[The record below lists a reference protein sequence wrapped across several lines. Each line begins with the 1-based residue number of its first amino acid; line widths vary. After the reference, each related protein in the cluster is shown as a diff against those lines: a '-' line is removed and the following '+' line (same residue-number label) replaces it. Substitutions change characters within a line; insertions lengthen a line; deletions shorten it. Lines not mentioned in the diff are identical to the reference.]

1 MKKKIFLID
10 GLINISAAQIFLF
23 LQKIISDKKDF
34 ELFFLSSKNDE
45 AKWPYTQFP
54 LNLIRIWE
62 NGSYVRNLF
71 TFFKNNKSS
80 VIHFFFELRTFGTLK
95 SAIKVPL
102 LLYLLKRTNAKII
115 LTLYNPFIFRK
126 ENSWQVIDNIPF
138 NIPTFI
144 MKVLI
149 HLYVKSI
156 CGSSHKIIVENNI
169 LKSGLVEYFDITS
182 DKINVIN
189 NAVPQDIA
197 NLPPEQQIKQAIL
210 TTTREKYNDKFSNKK
225 IILCFGVISPRKGQ
239 SNAIRAFKI
248 IEDKLPNHILVIG
261 GRRTP
266 EFQLYEESLLNTI
279 AELNLQKKV
288 FYLGEIGEEEVNVL
302 FEISDIALFPY
313 HPAIYGSGAFSFAL
327 QYEKPSI
334 VTSID
339 TFKEILGD
347 DGGIFVDPNDD
358 DQLAEAIFKLSTD
371 FKLREEIMDNMKT
384 ISKSRSC
391 DIVASKHFEIYK
403 QILK

>member
-1 MKKKIFLID
+1 MKKKIFFID

-34 ELFFLSSKNDE
+34 ELFFLSPKNDE

-62 NGSYVRNLF
+62 NDSYVRKMF

-80 VIHFFFELRTFGTLK
+80 VIHLFFELRMFGTLK
-95 SAIKVPL
+95 SAIRFPF

-126 ENSWQVIDNIPF
+126 ENSWQIIDNVPF

-169 LKSGLVEYFDITS
+169 VKSGLVEYFDITS
-182 DKINVIN
+182 DKIIVIN
-189 NAVPQDIA
+189 HAVPQD
-197 NLPPEQQIKQAIL
+197 KRVIL
-210 TTTREKYNDKFSNKK
+210 TTAREKYHDKFSNKK

-248 IEDKLPNHILVIG
+248 IEDKLPNHILVIA

-266 EFQLYEESLLNTI
+266 EFQLYEKSLLNTI

-288 FYLGEIGEEEVNVL
+288 FFLGEIGEEEVNVL

-358 DQLAEAIFKLSTD
+358 EQLAEAIFKLSTD

>member
-1 MKKKIFLID
+1 MKKKIFFID
-10 GLINISAAQIFLF
+10 GLINISAAQTFLF

-54 LNLIRIWE
+54 LNLIRMWE
-62 NGSYVRNLF
+62 NDSYVRKLF

-80 VIHFFFELRTFGTLK
+80 VIHLFFELRMFGTLK
-95 SAIKVPL
+95 SAIRFPF

-115 LTLYNPFIFRK
+115 LTLYNPFIVRK
-126 ENSWQVIDNIPF
+126 KNSWQVVDSIPF

-169 LKSGLVEYFDITS
+169 VKSGLVEYFDITS
-182 DKINVIN
+182 DKIIVIN
-189 NAVPQDIA
+189 HGVPQD
-197 NLPPEQQIKQAIL
+197 KRVIL
-210 TTTREKYNDKFSNKK
+210 TTAREKYRDKFSNKK

-347 DGGIFVDPNDD
+347 EGALFVDPMDD
-358 DQLAEAIFKLSTD
+358 NQLAQAILNMATD
-371 FKLREEIMDNMKT
+371 FKMREKLTNKMEI
-384 ISKSRSC
+384 ILKSRSC
-391 DIVASKHFEIYK
+391 SDVAQKHLDIYEK
-403 QILK
+403 ILT

>member
-1 MKKKIFLID
+1 MKKKIFFID
-10 GLINISAAQIFLF
+10 GLINISAAQTFLF

-34 ELFFLSSKNDE
+34 ELFFLSPKND
-45 AKWPYTQFP
+45 AVKWPYTQSP

-62 NGSYVRNLF
+62 NSSYVRNLF

-80 VIHFFFELRTFGTLK
+80 VIHFFFELRMFGTLK
-95 SAIKVPL
+95 SAIKFPF

-126 ENSWQVIDNIPF
+126 ENSWQIIDNVPF

-169 LKSGLVEYFDITS
+169 VKSGLVEYFDITS
-182 DKINVIN
+182 DKIIVIN
-189 NAVPQDIA
+189 NAVPQD
-197 NLPPEQQIKQAIL
+197 KRVIL
-210 TTTREKYNDKFSNKK
+210 TTAREKYHDKFSNKK

-248 IEDKLPNHILVIG
+248 IEDKLPNHILVIA

-266 EFQLYEESLLNTI
+266 EFQLYEKSLLNTI

-358 DQLAEAIFKLSTD
+358 EQLAEAIFKLSTD
-371 FKLREEIMDNMKT
+371 FKLREEIMDNMKI
-384 ISKSRSC
+384 ISKLRSC
-391 DIVASKHFEIYK
+391 DVVASKHFEIYK

>member
-1 MKKKIFLID
+1 MKKKIFFID
-10 GLINISAAQIFLF
+10 GLINISATQIFLF

-34 ELFFLSSKNDE
+34 ELFFLSPKNDE

-54 LNLIRIWE
+54 LNLIRMWE
-62 NGSYVRNLF
+62 NDSYVRKLF

-80 VIHFFFELRTFGTLK
+80 VIHLFFELRMFGTLK
-95 SAIKVPL
+95 SAIRFPF

-126 ENSWQVIDNIPF
+126 ENSWQIIDNVPF
-138 NIPTFI
+138 NIPIFI

-169 LKSGLVEYFDITS
+169 VKSGLVEYFDITS
-182 DKINVIN
+182 DKIIVIN
-189 NAVPQDIA
+189 HAVPQD
-197 NLPPEQQIKQAIL
+197 KRVIL
-210 TTTREKYNDKFSNKK
+210 TTAREKYHDKFSNKK

-248 IEDKLPNHILVIG
+248 IEDKLPNHILVIA

-266 EFQLYEESLLNTI
+266 EFQLYEKSLLNTI

-288 FYLGEIGEEEVNVL
+288 FFLGEIGEEEVNVL

-358 DQLAEAIFKLSTD
+358 EQLAEAIFKLSTD

>member
-1 MKKKIFLID
+1 MKKKIFFID

-115 LTLYNPFIFRK
+115 LTLYNPFIVRK
-126 ENSWQVIDNIPF
+126 KNSWQVVDSIPF

-169 LKSGLVEYFDITS
+169 VKSGLVEYFDITS
-182 DKINVIN
+182 DKIIVIN
-189 NAVPQDIA
+189 HAVPQD
-197 NLPPEQQIKQAIL
+197 KRVIL
-210 TTTREKYNDKFSNKK
+210 TTAREKYHDKFSNKK

-248 IEDKLPNHILVIG
+248 IEDKLPNLILVIG

-266 EFQLYEESLLNTI
+266 EFQLYEESLLKTI

-288 FYLGEIGEEEVNVL
+288 FFLGEIGEEEVNVL

-358 DQLAEAIFKLSTD
+358 EQLAEAIFKLSTD

>member
-1 MKKKIFLID
+1 MKKKIFFID

-54 LNLIRIWE
+54 LNLIRMWE
-62 NGSYVRNLF
+62 NDSYVRKLF

-80 VIHFFFELRTFGTLK
+80 VIHLFFELRMFGTLK
-95 SAIKVPL
+95 SAIRFPF

-126 ENSWQVIDNIPF
+126 ENSWQIIDNVPF
-138 NIPTFI
+138 NIPIFI

-169 LKSGLVEYFDITS
+169 VKSGLVEYFDITS

-197 NLPPEQQIKQAIL
+197 NLPPEQQIKQTIL

-248 IEDKLPNHILVIG
+248 IEDKLPNHILVIA

-266 EFQLYEESLLNTI
+266 EFQLYEKSLLNTI
-279 AELNLQKKV
+279 TELNLQKKV
-288 FYLGEIGEEEVNVL
+288 FFLGEIGEEEVNVL

-358 DQLAEAIFKLSTD
+358 EQLAEAIFKLSTD

>member
-1 MKKKIFLID
+1 MKKKIFFID

-54 LNLIRIWE
+54 LNLIRMWE
-62 NGSYVRNLF
+62 NDSYVRKLF

-80 VIHFFFELRTFGTLK
+80 MIHLFFELRMFGTLK
-95 SAIKVPL
+95 SAIRFPF

-126 ENSWQVIDNIPF
+126 ENSWQIIDNVPF

-169 LKSGLVEYFDITS
+169 VKSGLVEYFDITS
-182 DKINVIN
+182 DKIIVIN
-189 NAVPQDIA
+189 HAVPQD
-197 NLPPEQQIKQAIL
+197 KRVIL
-210 TTTREKYNDKFSNKK
+210 TTAREKYHDKFSNKK

-248 IEDKLPNHILVIG
+248 IEDKLPNHILVIA

-266 EFQLYEESLLNTI
+266 EFQLYEKSLLNTI

-288 FYLGEIGEEEVNVL
+288 FFLGEIGEEEVNVL

-358 DQLAEAIFKLSTD
+358 EQLAEAIFKLSTD

>member
-1 MKKKIFLID
+1 MKKKIFFID

-34 ELFFLSSKNDE
+34 ELFFISSKNDE
-45 AKWPYTQFP
+45 AKWPYTQKP
-54 LNLIRIWE
+54 HNLIRIWDSV
-62 NGSYVRNLF
+62 SYVRNLF
-71 TFFKNNKSS
+71 SFLKNNKPS

-95 SAIKVPL
+95 SAIKFPFL
-102 LLYLLKRTNAKII
+102 LILLKIINTKII
-115 LTLYNPFIFRK
+115 LTMYNPFIFRK
-126 ENSWQVIDNIPF
+126 ENSWQIIDNVPF

-169 LKSGLVEYFDITS
+169 VKSGLVEYFDITS
-182 DKINVIN
+182 DKIIVIN
-189 NAVPQDIA
+189 HAVPQD
-197 NLPPEQQIKQAIL
+197 KRVIL
-210 TTTREKYNDKFSNKK
+210 TTAREKYHDKFSNKK

-239 SNAIRAFKI
+239 SNAIKAFKI
-248 IEDKLPNHILVIG
+248 IKDKLPNHILVIG

-266 EFQLYEESLLNTI
+266 EFQLYEKSLLNTI

-288 FYLGEIGEEEVNVL
+288 FYLGEIDEDEVNVL

-347 DGGIFVDPNDD
+347 HGGVFVDPNDD

-371 FKLREEIMDNMKT
+371 LKLREEIMGNMKA

-391 DIVASKHFEIYK
+391 DTVASKHFEIYQ

>member
-54 LNLIRIWE
+54 LNLIRMWE
-62 NGSYVRNLF
+62 NDSYVRKLF

-80 VIHFFFELRTFGTLK
+80 VIHLFFELRMFGTLK
-95 SAIKVPL
+95 SAIRFPF
-102 LLYLLKRTNAKII
+102 LLYLLKRTSAKII

-126 ENSWQVIDNIPF
+126 ENSWQIIDNVPF

-169 LKSGLVEYFDITS
+169 VKSGLVEYFDITS
-182 DKINVIN
+182 DKIIVIN
-189 NAVPQDIA
+189 HAVPQD
-197 NLPPEQQIKQAIL
+197 KRVIL
-210 TTTREKYNDKFSNKK
+210 TTAREKYHDKFSNKK

-266 EFQLYEESLLNTI
+266 EFQLYEKSLLNTI

-358 DQLAEAIFKLSTD
+358 EQLAEAIFKLSTD

>member
-45 AKWPYTQFP
+45 AKWPYAQFP

-95 SAIKVPL
+95 SAIKFPFL
-102 LLYLLKRTNAKII
+102 LILLKIINTKII
-115 LTLYNPFIFRK
+115 LTMYNPFIFRK
-126 ENSWQVIDNIPF
+126 ENSWQIIDNIPF
-138 NIPTFI
+138 NVPTFI

-156 CGSSHKIIVENNI
+156 CGLCHKIIVENNI
-169 LKSGLVEYFDITS
+169 VKSGLVEYFDITS

-210 TTTREKYNDKFSNKK
+210 TTTREKYYDKFSNKK

-248 IEDKLPNHILVIG
+248 IEDKLPNHILVIA

-266 EFQLYEESLLNTI
+266 EFQLYEKSLLNTI

-288 FYLGEIGEEEVNVL
+288 FFLGEIGEEEVNVL

-339 TFKEILGD
+339 TFKEMLGD
-347 DGGIFVDPNDD
+347 DGGVFVDPNDD
-358 DQLAEAIFKLSTD
+358 DQLAKAMFKLSTD
-371 FKLREEIMDNMKT
+371 FKLREEIMDKMKS

>member
-1 MKKKIFLID
+1 MKKKIFFID

-54 LNLIRIWE
+54 LNLIRMWE
-62 NGSYVRNLF
+62 NDSYVRKLF

-80 VIHFFFELRTFGTLK
+80 VIHLFFELRMFGTLK
-95 SAIKVPL
+95 SAIRFPF

-115 LTLYNPFIFRK
+115 LTLYNPFIFKK

-169 LKSGLVEYFDITS
+169 VKSGLVEYFDITS
-182 DKINVIN
+182 DKIIVIN
-189 NAVPQDIA
+189 HAVPQD
-197 NLPPEQQIKQAIL
+197 KRVIL
-210 TTTREKYNDKFSNKK
+210 TTAREKYHDKFSNKK

-248 IEDKLPNHILVIG
+248 IEDKLPNHILVIA

-266 EFQLYEESLLNTI
+266 EFQLYEKSLLNTI

-288 FYLGEIGEEEVNVL
+288 FFLGEIGEEEVNVL

-358 DQLAEAIFKLSTD
+358 EQLAEAIFKLSTD

>member
-1 MKKKIFLID
+1 MKKKIFFID
-10 GLINISAAQIFLF
+10 GLSNISAAQTFLF

-34 ELFFLSSKNDE
+34 ELFFISSKNDE
-45 AKWPYTQFP
+45 AKWPYTQKP
-54 LNLIRIWE
+54 HNLIRIWDSV
-62 NGSYVRNLF
+62 SYVRNLF
-71 TFFKNNKSS
+71 SFLKNNKPS

-95 SAIKVPL
+95 SAIKFPFL
-102 LLYLLKRTNAKII
+102 LILLKIINTKII
-115 LTLYNPFIFRK
+115 LTMYNPFIFRK

-169 LKSGLVEYFDITS
+169 VKSGLVEYFDITS
-182 DKINVIN
+182 DKITVIN
-189 NAVPQDIA
+189 NAVPQD
-197 NLPPEQQIKQAIL
+197 KRVIL
-210 TTTREKYNDKFSNKK
+210 TTTREKYHDKFSNKK

-239 SNAIRAFKI
+239 SNAIKAFKI
-248 IEDKLPNHILVIG
+248 IKDKLPNHILVIG

-266 EFQLYEESLLNTI
+266 EFQLYEKSLLNTI

-288 FYLGEIGEEEVNVL
+288 FYLGEIDEDEVNVL

-347 DGGIFVDPNDD
+347 HGGVFVDPNDD

-371 FKLREEIMDNMKT
+371 FKLREEIMGNMKA

-391 DIVASKHFEIYK
+391 DTVASKHFEIYQ

>member
-1 MKKKIFLID
+1 MKKKIFFID

-54 LNLIRIWE
+54 LNLIRMRE
-62 NGSYVRNLF
+62 NDSYVRKLF

-80 VIHFFFELRTFGTLK
+80 VIHLFFELRMFGTLK
-95 SAIKVPL
+95 SAIRFPF

-169 LKSGLVEYFDITS
+169 VKSGLVEYFDITS
-182 DKINVIN
+182 DKIIVIN
-189 NAVPQDIA
+189 HAVPQD
-197 NLPPEQQIKQAIL
+197 KRGIL
-210 TTTREKYNDKFSNKK
+210 TTAREKYHDKFSNKK

-248 IEDKLPNHILVIG
+248 IEDKLPNHILVIA

-266 EFQLYEESLLNTI
+266 EFQLYEKSLLNTI

-288 FYLGEIGEEEVNVL
+288 FFLGEIGEEEVNVL

-358 DQLAEAIFKLSTD
+358 EQLAEAIFKLSTD

>member
-1 MKKKIFLID
+1 
-10 GLINISAAQIFLF
+10 
-23 LQKIISDKKDF
+23 
-34 ELFFLSSKNDE
+34 
-45 AKWPYTQFP
+45 
-54 LNLIRIWE
+54 
-62 NGSYVRNLF
+62 
-71 TFFKNNKSS
+71 
-80 VIHFFFELRTFGTLK
+80 
-95 SAIKVPL
+95 
-102 LLYLLKRTNAKII
+102 
-115 LTLYNPFIFRK
+115 
-126 ENSWQVIDNIPF
+126 
-138 NIPTFI
+138 

-169 LKSGLVEYFDITS
+169 VKSGLVEYFDITS
-182 DKINVIN
+182 DKIIVIN
-189 NAVPQDIA
+189 HAVPQD
-197 NLPPEQQIKQAIL
+197 KRVIL
-210 TTTREKYNDKFSNKK
+210 TTAREKYHDKFSNKK

-248 IEDKLPNHILVIG
+248 IEDKLPNHILVIA

-266 EFQLYEESLLNTI
+266 EFQLYEKSLLNTI

-288 FYLGEIGEEEVNVL
+288 FFLGEIGEEEVNVL

-358 DQLAEAIFKLSTD
+358 EQLAEAIFKLSTD

>member
-1 MKKKIFLID
+1 MKKKIFFID
-10 GLINISAAQIFLF
+10 GLINISAAQTFLF

-34 ELFFLSSKNDE
+34 ELFFLSPKND
-45 AKWPYTQFP
+45 AVKWPYTQSP

-62 NGSYVRNLF
+62 NCSYVRNLF

-115 LTLYNPFIFRK
+115 LTLYNPFIVRK
-126 ENSWQVIDNIPF
+126 KNSWQVVDSIPF

-144 MKVLI
+144 MKILI

-169 LKSGLVEYFDITS
+169 VKSGLVEYFDITS
-182 DKINVIN
+182 DKIIVIN
-189 NAVPQDIA
+189 HAVPQD
-197 NLPPEQQIKQAIL
+197 KRVIL
-210 TTTREKYNDKFSNKK
+210 TTAREKYHDKFSNKK

-248 IEDKLPNHILVIG
+248 IEDKLPNHILVIA

-266 EFQLYEESLLNTI
+266 EFQLYEKSLLNTI

-288 FYLGEIGEEEVNVL
+288 FFLGEIGEEEVNVL

-358 DQLAEAIFKLSTD
+358 EQLAEAIFKLSTD

>member
-1 MKKKIFLID
+1 MKKKIFFID
-10 GLINISAAQIFLF
+10 GLINISAAQTFLF

-62 NGSYVRNLF
+62 NDSYVRKLF

-80 VIHFFFELRTFGTLK
+80 VIHLFFELRMFGTLK
-95 SAIKVPL
+95 SAIRFPF

-115 LTLYNPFIFRK
+115 LTMYNPFIFRK
-126 ENSWQVIDNIPF
+126 ENSWQIIDNVPF

-169 LKSGLVEYFDITS
+169 VKSGLVEYFDITS
-182 DKINVIN
+182 DKIIVIN
-189 NAVPQDIA
+189 NAVPQD
-197 NLPPEQQIKQAIL
+197 KRVIL
-210 TTTREKYNDKFSNKK
+210 TTAREKYHDKFSNKK

-248 IEDKLPNHILVIG
+248 IEDKLPNHILVIA

-266 EFQLYEESLLNTI
+266 EFQLYEKSLLNTI

-288 FYLGEIGEEEVNVL
+288 FFLGEIGEEEVNVL

-358 DQLAEAIFKLSTD
+358 EQLAEAIFKLSTD

>member
-1 MKKKIFLID
+1 MKKKIFFID
-10 GLINISAAQIFLF
+10 GLINISAAQIFSF

-34 ELFFLSSKNDE
+34 ELFFLSPKNDE

-54 LNLIRIWE
+54 LNLIRMWE
-62 NGSYVRNLF
+62 NDSYVRKLF

-80 VIHFFFELRTFGTLK
+80 VIHLFFELRMFGTLK
-95 SAIKVPL
+95 SAIRFPF

-126 ENSWQVIDNIPF
+126 ENRWQIIDNVTF

-169 LKSGLVEYFDITS
+169 VKSVLVEYFDITS
-182 DKINVIN
+182 DKIIVIN
-189 NAVPQDIA
+189 HGVPQD
-197 NLPPEQQIKQAIL
+197 KRVIL
-210 TTTREKYNDKFSNKK
+210 TTAREKYHDKFSNKK

-248 IEDKLPNHILVIG
+248 IEDKLPNHILVIA

-266 EFQLYEESLLNTI
+266 EFQLYEKSLLNTI

-288 FYLGEIGEEEVNVL
+288 FFLGEIGEEEVNVL

-358 DQLAEAIFKLSTD
+358 EQLAEAIFKLSTD

>member
-1 MKKKIFLID
+1 MKKKIFFID
-10 GLINISAAQIFLF
+10 GLINISAAQTFLF

-34 ELFFLSSKNDE
+34 ELFFLSPKND
-45 AKWPYTQFP
+45 AVKWPYTQSP

-62 NGSYVRNLF
+62 NCSYVRNLF

-80 VIHFFFELRTFGTLK
+80 VIHLFFELRMFGTLK
-95 SAIKVPL
+95 SAIRFPF

-126 ENSWQVIDNIPF
+126 ENSWQIIDNVPF

-149 HLYVKSI
+149 HLYVKSF

-169 LKSGLVEYFDITS
+169 VKSGLVEYFGITS
-182 DKINVIN
+182 DKIIVIN
-189 NAVPQDIA
+189 NAVPQD
-197 NLPPEQQIKQAIL
+197 KRVIL
-210 TTTREKYNDKFSNKK
+210 TTAREKYHDKFSNKK

-248 IEDKLPNHILVIG
+248 IEDKLPNHILVIA

-266 EFQLYEESLLNTI
+266 EFQLYEKSLLNTI

-347 DGGIFVDPNDD
+347 GGGIFVDPNDD
-358 DQLAEAIFKLSTD
+358 DQLAEAMLKLSTD
-371 FKLREEIMDNMKT
+371 FKLREEIIDNMKT

>member
-1 MKKKIFLID
+1 MKKKIFFID
-10 GLINISAAQIFLF
+10 GLINISAAQTFLF

-34 ELFFLSSKNDE
+34 ELFFISSKNDE
-45 AKWPYTQFP
+45 AKWPYTQKP
-54 LNLIRIWE
+54 HNLIRIWDSV
-62 NGSYVRNLF
+62 SYVRNLF
-71 TFFKNNKSS
+71 SFLKNNKPS
-80 VIHFFFELRTFGTLK
+80 VIHFFFELRTFGTLR
-95 SAIKVPL
+95 SAIKFPFL
-102 LLYLLKRTNAKII
+102 LILLKIINTKII
-115 LTLYNPFIFRK
+115 LTMYNPFIVRK
-126 ENSWQVIDNIPF
+126 KNSWQVVDSIPF

-169 LKSGLVEYFDITS
+169 VKSGLVEYFDITS
-182 DKINVIN
+182 DKIIVIN
-189 NAVPQDIA
+189 NAVPQD
-197 NLPPEQQIKQAIL
+197 KRVIL
-210 TTTREKYNDKFSNKK
+210 TTAREKYHDKFSNKK

-239 SNAIRAFKI
+239 SNAIKAFKI
-248 IEDKLPNHILVIG
+248 IKDKLPNHILVIG

-266 EFQLYEESLLNTI
+266 EFQLYEKSLLNTI

-371 FKLREEIMDNMKT
+371 FKLREEIMDNMKS

>member
-1 MKKKIFLID
+1 MKKKIFFID

-115 LTLYNPFIFRK
+115 LTLYNPFIVRK
-126 ENSWQVIDNIPF
+126 KNSWQVVDSIPF

-182 DKINVIN
+182 DKIIVIN
-189 NAVPQDIA
+189 NAVPQD
-197 NLPPEQQIKQAIL
+197 KRVIL
-210 TTTREKYNDKFSNKK
+210 TTAREKYHDKFSNKK

-347 DGGIFVDPNDD
+347 GGGIFVDPNDD
-358 DQLAEAIFKLSTD
+358 EQLAEAIFKLSTD

>member
-1 MKKKIFLID
+1 MKKKIFFID

-54 LNLIRIWE
+54 LNLIRMWE
-62 NGSYVRNLF
+62 NDSYVRKLF

-80 VIHFFFELRTFGTLK
+80 VIHLFFELRMFGTLK
-95 SAIKVPL
+95 SAIRFPF

-126 ENSWQVIDNIPF
+126 ENSWQIIDNVPF

-169 LKSGLVEYFDITS
+169 VKSGLVEYFDITS
-182 DKINVIN
+182 DKIIVIN
-189 NAVPQDIA
+189 HAVPQD
-197 NLPPEQQIKQAIL
+197 KRVIL
-210 TTTREKYNDKFSNKK
+210 TTAREKYHDKFSNKK

-248 IEDKLPNHILVIG
+248 IEDKLPNHILVIA

-266 EFQLYEESLLNTI
+266 EFQLYEKSLLNTI

-288 FYLGEIGEEEVNVL
+288 FFLGEIGEEEVNVL

-358 DQLAEAIFKLSTD
+358 EQLAEAIFKLSTD

>member
-80 VIHFFFELRTFGTLK
+80 VIHFFFELRMFGTLK
-95 SAIKVPL
+95 SAIKFPF

-347 DGGIFVDPNDD
+347 GGGIFVDPNDD
-358 DQLAEAIFKLSTD
+358 DQLAEAMLKLSTD
-371 FKLREEIMDNMKT
+371 FKLREEIMDKMKS

>member
-1 MKKKIFLID
+1 MKKKIFFID

-62 NGSYVRNLF
+62 NDSYVRKLF

-115 LTLYNPFIFRK
+115 LTLYNPFIVRK
-126 ENSWQVIDNIPF
+126 ENSWQVVDNIPF

-169 LKSGLVEYFDITS
+169 VKSGLVEYFDITS
-182 DKINVIN
+182 DKIIVIN
-189 NAVPQDIA
+189 NAVPQD
-197 NLPPEQQIKQAIL
+197 KRVIL
-210 TTTREKYNDKFSNKK
+210 TTAREKYHDKFSNKK

-266 EFQLYEESLLNTI
+266 EFQLYEKSLLNTI

-288 FYLGEIGEEEVNVL
+288 FFLGEIGEEEVNVL

-358 DQLAEAIFKLSTD
+358 EQLAEAIFKLSTD

>member
-1 MKKKIFLID
+1 MKKKIFFID
-10 GLINISAAQIFLF
+10 GLINISATQIFLF

-62 NGSYVRNLF
+62 NDSYVRKLF

-169 LKSGLVEYFDITS
+169 VKSVLVEYFDITS
-182 DKINVIN
+182 DKIIVIN
-189 NAVPQDIA
+189 NAVPQD
-197 NLPPEQQIKQAIL
+197 KRVIL
-210 TTTREKYNDKFSNKK
+210 TTAREKYHDKFSNKK

-288 FYLGEIGEEEVNVL
+288 FFLGEIGEEEVNVL

-358 DQLAEAIFKLSTD
+358 EQLAEAIFKLSTD

>member
-1 MKKKIFLID
+1 MKKKIFFID

-34 ELFFLSSKNDE
+34 ELFFLSPKNDE

-54 LNLIRIWE
+54 LNLIRMWE
-62 NGSYVRNLF
+62 NGSYVRKLF

-80 VIHFFFELRTFGTLK
+80 VIHLFFELRMFGTLK
-95 SAIKVPL
+95 SAIRFPF

-115 LTLYNPFIFRK
+115 LTLYNPFIFKK
-126 ENSWQVIDNIPF
+126 ENSWQVIDNVPF

-169 LKSGLVEYFDITS
+169 VKSVLVEYFDITS
-182 DKINVIN
+182 DKIIVIN
-189 NAVPQDIA
+189 NAVPQD
-197 NLPPEQQIKQAIL
+197 KRVIL
-210 TTTREKYNDKFSNKK
+210 TTAREKYHDKFSNKK

-248 IEDKLPNHILVIG
+248 IEDKLPNHILVIA

-266 EFQLYEESLLNTI
+266 EFQLYEKSLLDTI
-279 AELNLQKKV
+279 VELNLQKKV
-288 FYLGEIGEEEVNVL
+288 FFLGEIGEEEVNVL

-358 DQLAEAIFKLSTD
+358 EQLAEAIFKLSTD

>member
-1 MKKKIFLID
+1 MKKKIFFID

-54 LNLIRIWE
+54 LNLIRMWE
-62 NGSYVRNLF
+62 NDSYVRKLF

-80 VIHFFFELRTFGTLK
+80 VIHLFFELRMFGTLK
-95 SAIKVPL
+95 SAIRFPF

-126 ENSWQVIDNIPF
+126 ENSWQIIDNVPF
-138 NIPTFI
+138 NIPIFI

-169 LKSGLVEYFDITS
+169 VKSGLVEYFDITS
-182 DKINVIN
+182 DKIIVIN
-189 NAVPQDIA
+189 HAVPQD
-197 NLPPEQQIKQAIL
+197 KRVIL
-210 TTTREKYNDKFSNKK
+210 TTAREKYHDKFSNKK

-248 IEDKLPNHILVIG
+248 IEDKLPNHILVIA

-266 EFQLYEESLLNTI
+266 EFQLYEKSLLNTI

-288 FYLGEIGEEEVNVL
+288 FFLGEIGEEEVNVL
-302 FEISDIALFPY
+302 FEISNIALFPY

-358 DQLAEAIFKLSTD
+358 EQLAEAIFKLSTD

>member
-1 MKKKIFLID
+1 MKKKIFFID

-34 ELFFLSSKNDE
+34 ELFFLSPKNDE

-62 NGSYVRNLF
+62 NDSYVRKLF
-71 TFFKNNKSS
+71 TFFKNNKPS

-95 SAIKVPL
+95 SAIKVPF

-169 LKSGLVEYFDITS
+169 VKSGLVEYFDITS
-182 DKINVIN
+182 DKIIVIN
-189 NAVPQDIA
+189 NAVPQD
-197 NLPPEQQIKQAIL
+197 KRVIL
-210 TTTREKYNDKFSNKK
+210 TTAREKYHDKFSNKK

-266 EFQLYEESLLNTI
+266 EFQLYEKSLLNTI

-288 FYLGEIGEEEVNVL
+288 FFLGEIGEEEVNVL

-358 DQLAEAIFKLSTD
+358 EQLAEAIFKLSTD

>member
-54 LNLIRIWE
+54 LNLIRMWE
-62 NGSYVRNLF
+62 NDSYVRKLF

-80 VIHFFFELRTFGTLK
+80 VIHLFFELRMFGTLK
-95 SAIKVPL
+95 SAIRFPF

-126 ENSWQVIDNIPF
+126 ENSWQIIDNVPF

-169 LKSGLVEYFDITS
+169 VKSGLVEYFDITS
-182 DKINVIN
+182 DKIIVIN
-189 NAVPQDIA
+189 HAVPQD
-197 NLPPEQQIKQAIL
+197 KRVIL
-210 TTTREKYNDKFSNKK
+210 TTAREKYHDKFSNKK

-288 FYLGEIGEEEVNVL
+288 FFLGEIGEEEVNVL

-358 DQLAEAIFKLSTD
+358 EQLAEAIFKLSTD